1 LFRKWCGH
9 PLAGVV
15 RRAGEE
21 RKEGFERMER
31 SIDHIILFDF
41 HQQVDGLQEQENTQ
55 EGQSLGTTK
64 KGIGPTYSS
73 KVTRNGIR
81 IGELLGDFSQFSEKC
96 VFICSFRLLLPI
108 HYEDFRFQGLVT
120 MYQRM
125 FPSLTVDVESELAK
139 YKSYAERVRPLVRD
153 TVSYLDKAIKT
164 GKRVLVEEVCK
175 YV

>member
-1 LFRKWCGH
+1 
-9 PLAGVV
+9 
-15 RRAGEE
+15 
-21 RKEGFERMER
+21 
-31 SIDHIILFDF
+31 
-41 HQQVDGLQEQENTQ
+41 
-55 EGQSLGTTK
+55 
-64 KGIGPTYSS
+64 
-73 KVTRNGIR
+73 
-81 IGELLGDFSQFSEKC
+81 
-96 VFICSFRLLLPI
+96 
-108 HYEDFRFQGLVT
+108 